1 MYEQGD
7 DGQIA
12 ARTVGAGQLQ
22 KTRSVPTVQPQAQFA
37 VSVLPQPSFAEFACA
52 QGGIPS
58 KRAVQRQTPPVDCQP
73 VAQTPGERGEEHGEM
88 PPVRI
93 RVEGGEMGGAEHS
106 RSHIDPDSAPFQL
119 LQKENM
125 SGIDRAVIVEPE

>member
-1 MYEQGD
+1 
-7 DGQIA
+7 
-12 ARTVGAGQLQ
+12 
-22 KTRSVPTVQPQAQFA
+22 
-37 VSVLPQPSFAEFACA
+37 
-52 QGGIPS
+52 
-58 KRAVQRQTPPVDCQP
+58 
-73 VAQTPGERGEEHGEM
+73 M

-93 RVEGGEMGGAEHS
+93 RVEGGEMGGAEYS